1 MLLLLRARTCLESR
15 RTRWRAGL
23 MAVLSTPP
31 RWVENTDRL
40 LWLLNQDQALID
52 LFEITQSSGV
62 LGERHEEF
70 WERHLEDGGK
80 PGEGDASAEQHARP
94 NGERSS
100 PAPAHPAQPG
110 EDVLAWRSKVQLLYL
125 CSCVLVY
132 LLGDPRCNLST
143 CVLVYLCTCL
153 ETQGATCVLVFLCT
167 CVLTWRSKVRATH
180 IVVSQTISH
189 FTWSRT
195 NQNPAFLVMGIL
207 FYRWHNYQVKGQARR
222 SQAAATSTRRWSLV
236 PTVAYQ

>member
-1 MLLLLRARTCLESR
+1 MLHLLRVRTCLESR

-23 MAVLSTPP
+23 MAVLSIPP

-110 EDVLAWRSKVQLLYL
+110 EDVLAWRPKVQLVYL

-132 LLGDPRCNLST
+132 LLGDPRYVQLTLLSYK
-143 CVLVYLCTCL
+143 L
-153 ETQGATCVLVFLCT
+153 FLT
-167 CVLTWRSKVRATH
+167 
-180 IVVSQTISH
+180 

-207 FYRWHNYQVKGQARR
+207 FYRWHNYQVKKSEKHKLYKKFKWIGRINSR
-222 SQAAATSTRRWSLV
+222 NSSVSKR
-236 PTVAYQ
+236 